1 MLNLNKGFYVPQAER
16 LDESYEL
23 QENSICANVS
33 ADKIFDLIT
42 GFIAT
47 RNEPLFFILEL
58 PVAVTE
64 EQKFELRPHVLANT
78 HHDVYF
84 IDGLTVE
91 EALII
96 VIRYRDLLFEDGMI
110 SWGIGCH
117 ESQTEIMRRS
127 YNLVTLY
134 SQTITDCEF
143 LFEKLA
149 IPQVEKL
156 ITAYDLFTTKEPGE
170 KTSISFSGK
179 TVYDLPEMLKDFG
192 IYLAQQNVPDRDRS
206 HLSKHKKQLPRSSSE

>member
-1 MLNLNKGFYVPQAER
+1 MLNLKKGFSVPQAER
-16 LDESYEL
+16 LDEGYEL
-23 QENSICANVS
+23 QENSICANVG
-33 ADKIFDLIT
+33 ADKMFDLIT

-58 PVAVTE
+58 PVDVTE
-64 EQKFELRPHVLANT
+64 EQKFELQPQVLTNT

-84 IDGLTVE
+84 IDGLNVE
-91 EALII
+91 EALTI

-117 ESQTEIMRRS
+117 ESQTEIMRRP
-127 YNLVTLY
+127 YNIVTLY

-149 IPQVEKL
+149 IPQVENL
-156 ITAYDLFTTKEPGE
+156 ITAYDLFTATEPGE
-170 KTSISFSGK
+170 KTGISVSGK
-179 TVYDLPEMLKDFG
+179 SVYDLPEMLKDFG
-192 IYLAQQNVPDRDRS
+192 IYLAQQNVPD
-206 HLSKHKKQLPRSSSE
+206 

>member
-1 MLNLNKGFYVPQAER
+1 MLNLNKGFSVPQAER
-16 LDESYEL
+16 LDEGYEL
-23 QENSICANVS
+23 QENSICANVG
-33 ADKIFDLIT
+33 AYKIFDLIT

-58 PVAVTE
+58 PVDVTE
-64 EQKFELRPHVLANT
+64 EQKFELQSQVLTNT

-84 IDGLTVE
+84 IDGLNVE
-91 EALII
+91 EALTI
-96 VIRYRDLLFEDGMI
+96 VIRYRDLLFDDGMI

-127 YNLVTLY
+127 YNIVTLY

-149 IPQVEKL
+149 IPQVENL
-156 ITAYDLFTTKEPGE
+156 ITAYDLFTATEPGK
-170 KTSISFSGK
+170 KTGISVSGK

-192 IYLAQQNVPDRDRS
+192 IYLAQQNIPD
-206 HLSKHKKQLPRSSSE
+206 